1 MQLDDEFMIWL
12 YVVLNHVVPY
22 KSLNTDVKV
31 IWMTSHDNTIE
42 LSFSDGSTRKL
53 VLQ

>member
-1 MQLDDEFMIWL
+1 MLDDDFMTWL

-22 KSLNTDVKV
+22 QNLDASIKV
-31 IWMTSHDNTIE
+31 IWMTSHDNIIE
-42 LSFSDGSTRKL
+42 LSFSDGTIRKL